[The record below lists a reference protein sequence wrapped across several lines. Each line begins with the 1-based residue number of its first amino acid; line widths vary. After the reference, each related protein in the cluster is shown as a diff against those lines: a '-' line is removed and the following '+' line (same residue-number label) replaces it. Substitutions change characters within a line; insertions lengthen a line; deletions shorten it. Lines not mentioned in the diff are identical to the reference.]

1 MSKPS
6 ELSLAQR
13 AEDHA
18 LVSVPAAQRK
28 SGHQLALSTVGVA
41 TALVILAI
49 SGFTVVLAGF
59 RAGLAAGLAVA
70 ALGFVLSLTV
80 GRVAHATGLSN
91 TVTSRFFGLGL
102 KGSSIGAAIFAF
114 MILGFLAV
122 ESALLYE
129 GTLLMF
135 GWEDTWPTKIL
146 LYGVLTLAWIGLAV
160 FGLRV
165 VLNAS
170 AFMIGA
176 TILVVLW
183 MIYQTYVTRG
193 ANISMVFDNPGVVP
207 GGFWTKFEAGVA
219 LMGATA
225 GTIAL
230 VATDFAR
237 YCRTRR
243 DVTVL
248 AAAGPVTQNVIML
261 VLGSLVVIG
270 GLPQVIEFLM
280 QGDTGLTESDAGAAA
295 AGFAMGNTGAYF
307 VIIAGWV
314 GFATIYAT
322 QAKAQAVNA
331 YSGSLALVNL
341 VDSLTGRR
349 PGRVAMVV
357 LGNAIALVMIAA
369 GILPHF
375 ASWLAYLGAMTMA
388 LCGIMIADYY
398 VVRRQRFDHLTH
410 RVENWNWAGI
420 ITLHL
425 AAGAGILLIWTDI
438 WSLGFLGSLALSVAL
453 YPVLRRAL
461 PEGTATT
468 YVAEEVAL
476 AEAV

>member
-1 MSKPS
+1 MSASPKTT
-6 ELSLAQR
+6 LAER
-13 AEDHA
+13 AEDNA
-18 LVSVPAAQRK
+18 LVRVPDDQRK
-28 SGHQLALSTVGVA
+28 TGHQLAMSTVGVA

-59 RAGLAAGLAVA
+59 KAGLAAGVVVAV
-70 ALGFVLSLTV
+70 LGFILSWLV
-80 GRVAHATGLSN
+80 GRVAHDTGLSS

-129 GTLLMF
+129 GTLLMV
-135 GWEDTWPTKIL
+135 GWEDTWVTKIL
-146 LYGVLTLAWIGLAV
+146 LYGALTLLWIALAV
-160 FGLRV
+160 FGVKV

-170 AFMIGA
+170 GLMIA
-176 TILVVLW
+176 LTILVVLY
-183 MIYQTYVTRG
+183 MIWETYVSRG
-193 ANISMVFDNPGVVP
+193 IGLDVVLSNPGVVP
-207 GGFWTKFEAGVA
+207 GGFWTKFEAGFG

-230 VATDFAR
+230 VSTDFAR

-248 AAAGPVTQNVIML
+248 SMAGPITQNVIML

-270 GLPQVIEFLM
+270 GLPQVIEYLVNRNA
-280 QGDTGLTESDAGAAA
+280 GLSEADAGAAA

-307 VIIAGWV
+307 VIIAGWI
-314 GFATIYAT
+314 GFVTIYAT

-341 VDSLTGRR
+341 VDSLTGFK
-349 PGRVAMVV
+349 PGRVAMVL
-357 LGNAIALVMIAA
+357 LGNAVALVMIAA

-375 ASWLAYLGAMTMA
+375 GSWLAYLGAMTMA
-388 LCGIMIADYY
+388 LCGVMIADYY
-398 VVRRQRFDHLTH
+398 LVRRQRFEHSSH
-410 RVENWNWAGI
+410 KVENWNWAGV

-425 AAGAGILLIWTDI
+425 AAGVGMLLLWTNT
-438 WSLGFLGSLALSVAL
+438 WSLGFLASLALAVL
-453 YPVLRRAL
+453 VYPALRRLL
-461 PEGTATT
+461 PEGTGTSF
-468 YVAEEVAL
+468 VSEEEAL
-476 AEAV
+476 VEAA

>member
-1 MSKPS
+1 MSAHI
-6 ELSLAQR
+6 ELTRAER

-18 LVSVPAAQRK
+18 LVSVPAEQRK

-59 RAGLAAGLAVA
+59 RAGLAAGVAVA
-70 ALGFVLSLTV
+70 VLGFLLSWSV

-135 GWEDTWPTKIL
+135 GWDDTWLTKIV
-146 LYGVLTLAWIGLAV
+146 LYGALTLAWVGLAI

-170 AFMIGA
+170 AFMIAA
-176 TILVVLW
+176 TILVVLY
-183 MIYQTYVTRG
+183 MIYTTYVNRG
-193 ANISMVFDNPGVVP
+193 ANLSMVLDNPGVVP

-248 AAAGPVTQNVIML
+248 SMAGPVTQNIIML

-270 GLPQVIEFLM
+270 GLPQVIEHLM
-280 QGDTGLTESDAGAAA
+280 QQDAGLTEADAGAAA

-341 VDSLTGRR
+341 VDSLTGKR
-349 PGRVAMVV
+349 PGRVAMVL

-375 ASWLAYLGAMTMA
+375 ANWLAYLGAMTMA
-388 LCGIMIADYY
+388 LCGIMVADYY
-398 VVRRQRFDHLTH
+398 IVRRQHFDHSTH
-410 RVENWNWAGI
+410 RVENWNWAGV
-420 ITLHL
+420 ITLHI
-425 AAGAGILLIWTDI
+425 AAGVGIVLIWTDI
-438 WSLGFLGSLALSVAL
+438 WALGFLASLVLSVIT
-453 YPVLRRAL
+453 YPVLRRLL
-461 PEGTATT
+461 PEGTGTDF
-468 YVAEEVAL
+468 VAEEVAL
-476 AEAV
+476 VEAV